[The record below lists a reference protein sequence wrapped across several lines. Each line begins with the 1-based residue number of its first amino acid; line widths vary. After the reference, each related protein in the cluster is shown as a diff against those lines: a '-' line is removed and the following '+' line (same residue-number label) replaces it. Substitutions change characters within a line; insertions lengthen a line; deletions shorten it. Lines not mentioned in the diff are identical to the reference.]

1 MSMGTIWGP
10 LFEPL
15 AEWWA
20 DGAARGQLAG
30 AFLFQSVGIDISA
43 HRGLIGWLI
52 IGLLAGWLSG
62 EVVRGKGFGCLGN
75 TLLGLIGAVVGGWL
89 FEQLHIATFG
99 FIGSLAAATVGAVAI
114 VALARAI
121 SGSN

>member
-1 MSMGTIWGP
+1 MSGMTIPGAI
-10 LFEPL
+10 FETL
-15 AEWWA
+15 AERWT
-20 DGAARGQLAG
+20 DGAAHGQRAAAAL
-30 AFLFQSVGIDISA
+30 LQSVGIDISA

-89 FEQLHIATFG
+89 FEQLHIATYG

-114 VALARAI
+114 VALARGL
-121 SGSN
+121 SGRD

>member
-1 MSMGTIWGP
+1 MSVIRICGAILQATDRRI
-10 LFEPL
+10 
-15 AEWWA
+15 AE
-20 DGAARGQLAG
+20 GAAHAQRAAG
-30 AFLFQSVGIDISA
+30 LVMEQVGVDLRA

-89 FEQLHIATFG
+89 FEQLHISTFG
-99 FIGSLAAATVGAVAI
+99 FLGSLAAATVGAVAI
-114 VALARAI
+114 VALARALA
-121 SGSN
+121 GSD

>member
-1 MSMGTIWGP
+1 MSAMTISGANFESLVAGICESAAHGP
-10 LFEPL
+10 RAAALL
-15 AEWWA
+15 AES
-20 DGAARGQLAG
+20 AG
-30 AFLFQSVGIDISA
+30 FDLQA
-43 HRGLIGWLI
+43 HRGVIGWLI

-89 FEQLHIATFG
+89 FEQLHISTFG

-121 SGSN
+121 AGSD